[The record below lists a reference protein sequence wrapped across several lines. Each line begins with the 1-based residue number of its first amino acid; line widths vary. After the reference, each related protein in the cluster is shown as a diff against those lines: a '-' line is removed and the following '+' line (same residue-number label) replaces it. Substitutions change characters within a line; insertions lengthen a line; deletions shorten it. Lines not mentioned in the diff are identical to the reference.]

1 MSFLF
6 NLSLL
11 IVCFFVLIKGAD
23 FFVDACSFIAKKLHV
38 STLIIGLTIVAFGT
52 SAPEAG
58 VSIVSSLQGK
68 NELSIS
74 NVVGSNLFNLLV
86 VVGLCAL
93 IGKVMVDKDIIKFDY
108 PVCLFSSILMI
119 LFVRDLTITTFEGI
133 ILLALIVTYCIYLVV
148 RTTKDKSAI
157 PEEENSIPEKG
168 NVFLKFVIIVLS
180 IASIYGASRGIV
192 YSCTYFAKL
201 FKISDTVIGLTIV
214 ALGTSLPELVT
225 SLVAHK
231 KGENNLAL
239 GNIIGSNIFNMLFV
253 LGIAATISPLELQY
267 MNVVDAIICFVTMAV
282 CYLFVISGS
291 RIRRAEGVIMLLMYI
306 AYMAFIFMREFGVIV
321 L

>member
-1 MSFLF
+1 MEFIL
-6 NLSLL
+6 NLLL
-11 IVCFFVLIKGAD
+11 LVGCFVVLIKGAD

-38 STLIIGLTIVAFGT
+38 SSLIIGLTIVAFGT

-93 IGKVMVDKDIIKFDY
+93 IGKVVVDKDIIKFDY
-108 PVCLFSSILMI
+108 PVCLLASILMI
-119 LFVRDLTITTFEGI
+119 LFVRDLTVTTIEGL
-133 ILLALIVTYCIYLVV
+133 ILLALIIIYCAYLVI
-148 RTTKDKSAI
+148 RTNKDKAKLQAQ
-157 PEEENSIPEKG
+157 EEEPLKG
-168 NVFLKFVIIVLS
+168 NVFFKFIIIVLS
-180 IASIYGASRGIV
+180 MAAIYGASRGIV
-192 YSCTYFAKL
+192 SSSTYFAKL
-201 FKISDTVIGLTIV
+201 FSISDTVIGLTIV

-231 KGENNLAL
+231 KGENDLAL

-253 LGIAATISPLELQY
+253 LGIAASISPLELKY
-267 MNVVDAIICFVTMAV
+267 MNVVDSIICFVTMAI
-282 CYLFVISGS
+282 CYLFVITGS
-291 RIRRAEGVIMLLMYI
+291 RIRRAEGVIMLLMYA

>member
-1 MSFLF
+1 MEFIL
-6 NLSLL
+6 NLLL
-11 IVCFFVLIKGAD
+11 LVGCFVVLIKGAD

-38 STLIIGLTIVAFGT
+38 SSLIIGLTIVAFGT

-93 IGKVMVDKDIIKFDY
+93 IGKVVVDKDIIKFDY
-108 PVCLFSSILMI
+108 PVCLLASILMI
-119 LFVRDLTITTFEGI
+119 LFVRDLTVTTIEGL
-133 ILLALIVTYCIYLVV
+133 ILLALIIIYCAYLVI
-148 RTTKDKSAI
+148 RTNKYKAKLQAQ
-157 PEEENSIPEKG
+157 EEEPLKG
-168 NVFLKFVIIVLS
+168 NVFFKFIIIVLS
-180 IASIYGASRGIV
+180 MAAIYGASRGIV
-192 YSCTYFAKL
+192 SSSTYFAKL
-201 FKISDTVIGLTIV
+201 FSISDTVIGLTIV

-231 KGENNLAL
+231 KGENDLAL

-253 LGIAATISPLELQY
+253 LGIAASISPLELKY
-267 MNVVDAIICFVTMAV
+267 MNVVDSIICFVTMAI
-282 CYLFVISGS
+282 CYLFVITGS
-291 RIRRAEGVIMLLMYI
+291 RIRRAEGVIMLLMYA

>member
-1 MSFLF
+1 MEFIL
-6 NLSLL
+6 NLLL
-11 IVCFFVLIKGAD
+11 LVGCFVVLIKGAD

-38 STLIIGLTIVAFGT
+38 SSLIIGLTIVAFGT

-93 IGKVMVDKDIIKFDY
+93 IGKVVVDKDIIKFDY
-108 PVCLFSSILMI
+108 PVCLLASILMI
-119 LFVRDLTITTFEGI
+119 LFVRDLTVTTIEGL
-133 ILLALIVTYCIYLVV
+133 ILLALIIIYCAYLVI
-148 RTTKDKSAI
+148 RTNKDKAKLQAQ
-157 PEEENSIPEKG
+157 EEEPLKG
-168 NVFLKFVIIVLS
+168 NVFFKFIIIVLS
-180 IASIYGASRGIV
+180 MAAIYGASRGIV
-192 YSCTYFAKL
+192 SSSTYFAKL
-201 FKISDTVIGLTIV
+201 FSISDTVIGLTIV

-231 KGENNLAL
+231 KGENDLAL

-253 LGIAATISPLELQY
+253 LGIAASISPLELKY
-267 MNVVDAIICFVTMAV
+267 MNVVDSIICFVTMAI
-282 CYLFVISGS
+282 CYLFVITGS
-291 RIRRAEGVIMLLMYI
+291 RIRKAEGVIMLLMYA